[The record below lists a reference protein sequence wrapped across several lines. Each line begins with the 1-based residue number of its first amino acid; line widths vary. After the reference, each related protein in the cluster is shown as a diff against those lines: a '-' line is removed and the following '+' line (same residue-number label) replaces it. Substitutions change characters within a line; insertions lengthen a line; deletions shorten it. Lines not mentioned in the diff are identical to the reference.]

1 MPRATS
7 GVVRKNKVKKV
18 LKRASGFFARR
29 SKIFSMANQS
39 VYRAW
44 ANEFIGRK
52 QRKRNFRKLWTAR
65 INAFVRTESLSYS
78 TFIYGLKLAN
88 IQLNRKMLAQ
98 MAVNDPESL
107 KAVLAVVKG
116 VLKK

>member
-1 MPRATS
+1 MPRARS
-7 GVVRKNKVKKV
+7 GVVRRKRVKKV

-44 ANEFIGRK
+44 ANEYIGRK
-52 QRKRNFRKLWTAR
+52 QRKRNFRKLWTIR
-65 INAFVRTESLSYS
+65 INAFVRGEGLSYS
-78 TFIYGLKLAN
+78 TFIFGLKEAN
-88 IQLNRKMLAQ
+88 INLNRKMLAQ
-98 MAVNDPESL
+98 MAVNQPEAL
-107 KAVLAVVKG
+107 KAVIEVVKS